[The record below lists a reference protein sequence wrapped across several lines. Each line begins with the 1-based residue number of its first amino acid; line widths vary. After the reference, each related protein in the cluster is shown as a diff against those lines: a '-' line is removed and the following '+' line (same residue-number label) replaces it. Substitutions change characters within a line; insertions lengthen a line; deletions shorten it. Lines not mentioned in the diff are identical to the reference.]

1 MVPKSQEL
9 GSAGTNSK
17 FQVESQDSR
26 VYHMTIMAASVERL
40 GSLRVK
46 LEGLYPVVLAAW
58 QLWGV
63 AAYAG
68 AAMDVSKLLEDAE
81 SLQPVGDTNA
91 AWCVK
96 RASSLTYIVMCNERL
111 NKSLLQHQDSDPE
124 R

>member
-1 MVPKSQEL
+1 
-9 GSAGTNSK
+9 
-17 FQVESQDSR
+17 
-26 VYHMTIMAASVERL
+26 MTIMAASVERL

-46 LEGLYPVVLAAW
+46 LEGLYPVVLRH
-58 QLWGV
+58 GSCGEV

-81 SLQPVGDTNA
+81 SCSQLAIQTLVG
-91 AWCVK
+91 V
-96 RASSLTYIVMCNERL
+96 SSVPSLTYIVMCNERL